1 MLLGGIKMN
10 SDSTVISRAEVQQR
24 TFIAQVYAWMTFALG
39 ITAMVAWYVA
49 GTPQLIMQIV
59 SNNAL
64 FFGMLIGELVLV
76 AVLVHRVERMSAF
89 AATFIFFT
97 YAMLNGFTLSILFL
111 AYTAGSIA
119 STFVITAG
127 TFGALSLY
135 GFTTKRDL
143 SSVGNLCGM
152 ALIGL
157 VIASLVNLFFSNSML
172 YWITTYAGVLIFV
185 GLTAY
190 DTQKI
195 KRIHAEA
202 FADEAQERK
211 VSILGALTLYLD
223 FINLFIYLLRLLGRR
238 R

>member
-1 MLLGGIKMN
+1 MN
-10 SDSTVISRAEVQQR
+10 SKSLSLSRVEVQQR
-24 TFIAQVYAWMTFALG
+24 TFIAQVYAWMAFALG
-39 ITAMVAWYVA
+39 ITAMVAWYVVNSPRMLQA
-49 GTPQLIMQIV
+49 IFTNQPL
-59 SNNAL
+59 L
-64 FFGMLIGELVLV
+64 LGMFIGELVLV

-89 AATFIFFT
+89 TATLIFFT

-111 AYTAGSIA
+111 AYTAASIT

-135 GFTTKRDL
+135 GFVTKRDL
-143 SSVGNLCGM
+143 TSIGNLCGM
-152 ALIGL
+152 ALFGL
-157 VIASLVNLFFSNSML
+157 IIASLVNLFFRNDLL
-172 YWITTYAGVLIFV
+172 YWISTYAGILIFV

-195 KRIHAEA
+195 KRIHAEV
-202 FADEAQERK
+202 FTDEDQERK

>member
-1 MLLGGIKMN
+1 MN
-10 SDSTVISRAEVQQR
+10 SEPVSLSRADVQQR
-24 TFIAQVYAWMTFALG
+24 TFLAQVYAWMAFALG
-39 ITAMVAWYVA
+39 ITAMVAWYVVS
-49 GTPQLIMQIV
+49 TPHLIEQILF
-59 SNNAL
+59 NNLL
-64 FFGMLIGELVLV
+64 FFGMIIGELILV
-76 AVLVHRVERMSAF
+76 AVLVRRVNQLSAF
-89 AATFIFFT
+89 MATFIFFV

-111 AYTAGSIA
+111 AYTAASIA

-135 GFTTKRDL
+135 GFVTKRDL

-157 VIASLVNLFFSNSML
+157 VIASLVNLFFSNDLL
-172 YWITTYAGVLIFV
+172 YWITTYAGILIFV

-195 KRIHAEA
+195 KQIHAEA
-202 FADEAQERK
+202 FADGEQERK

-223 FINLFIYLLRLLGRR
+223 FINLFIYLLRLFGKRR
-238 R
+238 